1 MDLFQSFDV
10 ENHQL
15 PLSKLTPVGTKAEVN
30 SFMDYLKYGTQVIYL
45 A

>member
-10 ENHQL
+10 ANHQL
-15 PLSKLTPVGTKAEVN
+15 SLSKLTPVGTKAEVN
-30 SFMDYLKYGTQVIYL
+30 SCMDYLKYNTQVIYL